1 MKLFSKNLNNNPYP
15 LTLHKHL
22 YLRNDHRAKVRN
34 GKNIVK
40 FYFVT
45 KGGIFCALFECSIIY
60 HKICSD
66 VGTRRFLFIKHSIKS
81 QIPKTQEIVFCFVFA
96 DHRKREKK
104 RIRMSGPQCCSNPP
118 TLNPNAGAGHV
129 EQLGGLSTYV
139 SGSPNSKLA
148 ILLISDV
155 YGTHTFL

>member
-1 MKLFSKNLNNNPYP
+1 M
-15 LTLHKHL
+15 L
-22 YLRNDHRAKVRN
+22 YIIREL
-34 GKNIVK
+34 
-40 FYFVT
+40 
-45 KGGIFCALFECSIIY
+45 IIY

-81 QIPKTQEIVFCFVFA
+81 QIPKTRDIVSCVAFA
-96 DHRKREKK
+96 DHRKKEKK

-155 YGTHTFL
+155 YGAHTFLWHFSFFCLLLWCALIFTSNCDLGVGFWLVRIPLGGCLDSF